1 MDDTKQ
7 HTDSGQPNTFIQNK
21 QKMVKQK
28 FVGSSHKESGPS
40 IAQRIVEAPVTEY
53 VDTHGS
59 EKAPELPQEL
69 KEAGV
74 TVENKERPVLNEEHK
89 AAGVQHAKESVPVIP
104 QTQSVQLP
112 YTPVQIH
119 DMKKTSTKEGKHW
132 IAVFVEYL
140 GKKLSL
146 QQYGA

>member
-7 HTDSGQPNTFIQNK
+7 HTDSGQSSAFSQIKP
-21 QKMVKQK
+21 KMVKQR
-28 FVGSSHKESGPS
+28 FVGSTHKEMGPA
-40 IAQRIVEAPVTEY
+40 IAPINIEASVADY
-53 VDTHGS
+53 VDAHGS
-59 EKAPELPQEL
+59 EKTPDLSQEL

-89 AAGVQHAKESVPVIP
+89 AAGVQHAKESVPIIP

-119 DMKKTSTKEGKHW
+119 EMKKTSTKEGKHW

-146 QQYGA
+146 QQYGT